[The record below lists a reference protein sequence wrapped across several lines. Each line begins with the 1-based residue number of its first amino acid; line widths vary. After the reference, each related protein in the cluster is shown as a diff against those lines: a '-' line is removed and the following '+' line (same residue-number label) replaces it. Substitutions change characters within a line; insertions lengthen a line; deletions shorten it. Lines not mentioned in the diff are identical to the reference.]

1 MFSGSQETMIIKDV
15 EITTLALQFL
25 FIYARTIQ
33 RETELTHKILLFF
46 VNSISSTSLSLLLLI
61 LMYRPQEEQ
70 FQKKLLFCTLKLGA
84 IKCYASYFTPEV
96 YYQLALVIESI
107 SEPILVIQQIERF
120 ILFKQLPIKYMALA
134 VGLFFNSDI
143 DSAVVQ

>member
-70 FQKKLLFCTLKLGA
+70 LSVMHHISLLKCT
-84 IKCYASYFTPEV
+84 
-96 YYQLALVIESI
+96 I
-107 SEPILVIQQIERF
+107 S
-120 ILFKQLPIKYMALA
+120 
-134 VGLFFNSDI
+134 
-143 DSAVVQ
+143 

>member
-70 FQKKLLFCTLKLGA
+70 FQKKLLFCTLK
-84 IKCYASYFTPEV
+84 CYASYFTPEV